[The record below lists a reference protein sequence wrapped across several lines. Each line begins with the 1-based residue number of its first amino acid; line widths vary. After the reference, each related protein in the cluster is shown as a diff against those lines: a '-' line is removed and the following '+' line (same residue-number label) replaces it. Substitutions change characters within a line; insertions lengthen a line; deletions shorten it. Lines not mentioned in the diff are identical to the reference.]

1 MDEQQQW
8 YVTVAGNAVG
18 PVSTDLVLRGI
29 KHNKIAPEAFVCV
42 VGATEWQPLNEV
54 PEFRGALAEQAQHP
68 QTSTMLA
75 AEQSPAADFNNTADS
90 AHAPTDIGTQNIR
103 ITSPGIDVVLDFG
116 SEMSG
121 EPQVNWNQGFAEY
134 FLVSTEVELPQDAV
148 LLKSLRSTAPV
159 TFLEDE
165 PMWNLALCLAFG
177 TDTVASAVANA
188 FFDVVTAHDR
198 FDRVEWMV
206 RTLLSRGFMP
216 SGIPHA
222 AGNRGI
228 SRLRAHCPAALM
240 VQLETQ
246 LGI

>member
-8 YVTVAGNAVG
+8 YVSVAGNAVG

-29 KHNKIAPEAFVCV
+29 KHNKIAAEAFVCV

-54 PEFRGALAEQAQHP
+54 PEFRGALAEHAQP
-68 QTSTMLA
+68 IQESPTLA
-75 AEQSPAADFNNTADS
+75 AEQLEATEISSTNKP
-90 AHAPTDIGTQNIR
+90 AHATTDVGAQNIR
-103 ITSPGIDVVLDFG
+103 VTSPGIDIVLDLG
-116 SEMSG
+116 AEMTG
-121 EPQVNWNQGFAEY
+121 EPQVNWNHGFAEY
-134 FLVSTEVELPQDAV
+134 FLVSTEVQLPPDAV
-148 LLKSLRSTAPV
+148 LLKSLKSTAPA

-188 FFDVVTAHDR
+188 FFDVVTAYNR
-198 FDRVEWMV
+198 FDRVEWII

-216 SGIPHA
+216 SGIPHT
-222 AGNRGI
+222 AGHRGI
-228 SRLRAHCPAALM
+228 GRLRAHCPAAFM